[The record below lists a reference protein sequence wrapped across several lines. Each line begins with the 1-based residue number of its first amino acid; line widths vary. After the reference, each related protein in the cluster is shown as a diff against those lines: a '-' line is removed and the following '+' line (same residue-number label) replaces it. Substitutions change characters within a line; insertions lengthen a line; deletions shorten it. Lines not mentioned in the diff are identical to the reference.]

1 MECSRKLGRLEDAID
16 AYKNALSLMP
26 NYAEAYNN
34 MGITFMN
41 RESWKAIEAYNNALL
56 LKPDNVEAFKNIGI
70 ALRLV
75 ELLHRIQNFKNQ
87 LDYYLIKRNLS
98 TKGNSQGC
106 NQSSKV

>member
-1 MECSRKLGRLEDAID
+1 MEDAID
-16 AYKNALSLMP
+16 AYKNALSA

-34 MGITFMN
+34 VGIAYEQGKLE
-41 RESWKAIEAYNNALL
+41 RAIEAYNNA

-75 ELLHRIQNFKNQ
+75 EFAAPHPELQNQ

-98 TKGNSQGC
+98 AQRK
-106 NQSSKV
+106 